1 MSSAKAKCLDGDD
14 CQVRVI
20 HLDRVEQARR
30 ETVSGKELNWLASIY
45 KVLGDPS
52 RLKIVMAL
60 RNVEMCVCD
69 LAAFLGL
76 TESAISHQ
84 LRRFKDLALVRSRR
98 EGQVIYYSLD
108 DEHVA
113 KSFAMNEA
121 EMKFLEEG
129 LTAMGLKTIPS
140 QANFIYCD
148 VGMDGASM
156 YDALLQEGVIV
167 RHIRGSMIRVT
178 IGQPTE
184 NRRLL
189 QALEHVLPT
198 LSKSA

>member
-1 MSSAKAKCLDGDD
+1 MKAKCLDGDD

-20 HLDRVEQARR
+20 HLDRVERARK
-30 ETVSGKELNWLASIY
+30 ETVSGKELNRLSSIY

-84 LRRFKDLALVRSRR
+84 LRRFKDLALVKSRR

-113 KSFAMNEA
+113 ELLS
-121 EMKFLEEG
+121 
-129 LTAMGLKTIPS
+129 
-140 QANFIYCD
+140 
-148 VGMDGASM
+148 VG
-156 YDALLQEGVIV
+156 
-167 RHIRGSMIRVT
+167 
-178 IGQPTE
+178 
-184 NRRLL
+184 
-189 QALEHVLPT
+189 LEHVT
-198 LSKSA
+198 E